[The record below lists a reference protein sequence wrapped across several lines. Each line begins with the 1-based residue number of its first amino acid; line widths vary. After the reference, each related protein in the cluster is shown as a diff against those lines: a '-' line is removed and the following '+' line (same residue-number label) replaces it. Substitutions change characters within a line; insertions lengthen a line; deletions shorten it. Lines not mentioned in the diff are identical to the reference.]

1 MSASLDAIR
10 GRILDVDA
18 HEFLPI
24 SAYPE
29 VFGERGRKWLEA
41 GKPFFD
47 FMNAGLGPDNPT
59 NFTLSVDE
67 VDVIAPETVW
77 ERKGSSAPSAGYLDR
92 RPQVL
97 DVMGIR
103 RQLVFPGFG
112 SSALVVAYGGKLG
125 NIPQF
130 SEDLQDA
137 AWEAVEAH
145 NEWAA
150 DLTNKNSERLRPVG
164 ILGSAKPGVTPES
177 LALEAARLIKMG
189 LRAFFMSSGMAP
201 AGLSPADRRLDP
213 FYATLA
219 EANVPITFHYGAG
232 IGYGKST
239 VWARVPGFRHVF
251 EPGAETVSDPYTLSQ
266 AHIAEENFVTVL
278 TLGGVFE
285 RHPAL
290 RVGCIEVGGSWI
302 GPLAERLDFLTGDQ
316 GPRWVGASELKLR
329 PSEYLNRNVRVAA
342 FPYEPVEVWMQR
354 HSNIQDVYCFST
366 DFPHLEG
373 GLWILDRLYKRM
385 APLGATAV
393 EKFFCTNAEL
403 LLPN

>member
-1 MSASLDAIR
+1 MTASLETIR

-47 FMNAGLGPDNPT
+47 FMNAALGPENPT
-59 NFTLSVDE
+59 NFTLDADE
-67 VDVIAPETVW
+67 VDAITPESVW
-77 ERKGSSAPSAGYLDR
+77 ESKGSSAPSAGYLER
-92 RPQVL
+92 RPRVL
-97 DVMGIR
+97 DMMGIH

-112 SSALVVAYGGKLG
+112 SSAMVVAYGGKLG
-125 NIPQF
+125 NIPEF
-130 SEDLQDA
+130 SEDLRDL

-150 DLTNKNSERLRPVG
+150 DLTNKYSERLRPVG

-177 LALEAARLIKMG
+177 LTAETARLIKMG
-189 LRAFFMSSGMAP
+189 LRAFFMSSGMPP
-201 AGLSPADRRLDP
+201 AGLSPADRTLDP

-219 EANVPITFHYGAG
+219 EANVPIVFHYGAG
-232 IGYGKST
+232 IGYGKAT
-239 VWARVPGFRHVF
+239 VWARVPGFRHIF

-285 RHPAL
+285 RHPTL
-290 RVGCIEVGGSWI
+290 RVGCIEVGASWV
-302 GPLAERLDFLTGDQ
+302 GPLAERLDVLTGGQ
-316 GPRWVGASELKLR
+316 GPAWVGADDLKLR
-329 PSEYLNRNVRVAA
+329 PSEYLNRNLRVAA
-342 FPYEPVEVWMQR
+342 FPYEPVELWLRR
-354 HSNIQDVYCFST
+354 HANIQDVYCFST

-373 GLWILDRLYKRM
+373 GRWALDRFHKRV
-385 APLGATAV
+385 APLGKDVV
-393 EKFFCTNAEL
+393 EKFFCKNAEL